1 MVGEGILYSSSPPPA
16 EMKPLQLSALENQA
30 AKQEATTAVTRKRR
44 RVSFAPETQ
53 ATHEDDDV
61 MITKVVE
68 SNKDLDL
75 QERDAT
81 RAGSPQSKEPRTLDT
96 PHQHPGASSRR
107 LESAVGVSET
117 PKPPSETQVESSLE
131 NPGTLIPRCE
141 TKHSESPPDLPA
153 KPSHRVLEV
162 EGQSKDRLSDEDS
175 IASSIAS
182 SISSVTSDV
191 TTGKK
196 KRGRPKGRPRV
207 SAIKKTKM
215 NLTAVKV
222 QEQKE
227 QEALKEGLDE
237 PEGVTVKSRKRH
249 RHRGRGGKRAAAVT
263 TAMKEAED
271 EMGER
276 ESEVGEGG
284 REGETKKRRL
294 SQNDEPEAPE
304 TARGEAVF
312 ICTVDREIFA
322 VKNFSPVA

>member
-1 MVGEGILYSSSPPPA
+1 
-16 EMKPLQLSALENQA
+16 MKPLQLSALENQA
-30 AKQEATTAVTRKRR
+30 AKQEATTAVARKRR

-96 PHQHPGASSRR
+96 PHQHPGASSKL
-107 LESAVGVSET
+107 LESAVGNSET
-117 PKPPSETQVESSLE
+117 LKPPSETQVKSSIE
-131 NPGTLIPRCE
+131 NPGTVIPHCE
-141 TKHSESPPDLPA
+141 TKHSESPPDLPV

-162 EGQSKDRLSDEDS
+162 EGQPKDRLSDEDS

-215 NLTAVKV
+215 TLTAVKV

-227 QEALKEGLDE
+227 QEAVNEGIDA
-237 PEGVTVKSRKRH
+237 PEGVTGKSRKRH
-249 RHRGRGGKRAAAVT
+249 RHRGRGGKRAAAVAT
-263 TAMKEAED
+263 VVKEAED

-294 SQNDEPEAPE
+294 SQNDEPEAQE
-304 TARGEAVF
+304 TARGE
-312 ICTVDREIFA
+312 
-322 VKNFSPVA
+322 P

>member
-1 MVGEGILYSSSPPPA
+1 MVGEGILYSSSPSPA

-96 PHQHPGASSRR
+96 PHQHPGASSRH

-117 PKPPSETQVESSLE
+117 PKPPSETQVESSIE
-131 NPGTLIPRCE
+131 NPGTIVP
-141 TKHSESPPDLPA
+141 KHSESSPDLPA

-207 SAIKKTKM
+207 SAIKKTKT

-222 QEQKE
+222 QEQNE
-227 QEALKEGLDE
+227 QEAVKEGLDA

-263 TAMKEAED
+263 TVMKETED

-276 ESEVGEGG
+276 ESEVGEGE

-312 ICTVDREIFA
+312 ICTVDWEIFA

>member
-1 MVGEGILYSSSPPPA
+1 
-16 EMKPLQLSALENQA
+16 MKPLQLSALENQA
-30 AKQEATTAVTRKRR
+30 AKQEATTAVARKRR

-96 PHQHPGASSRR
+96 PHQHPGASSKL
-107 LESAVGVSET
+107 LESAVGNSET
-117 PKPPSETQVESSLE
+117 PSETQVKSSIE
-131 NPGTLIPRCE
+131 NPGTVIPHCE

-162 EGQSKDRLSDEDS
+162 EGQPKDRLSDEDS

-215 NLTAVKV
+215 TLTAVKV

-227 QEALKEGLDE
+227 QEAVNEGIDA
-237 PEGVTVKSRKRH
+237 PEGVTGKSRKRH
-249 RHRGRGGKRAAAVT
+249 RHTGRGGKRAAAVAT
-263 TAMKEAED
+263 VGKEAED
-271 EMGER
+271 EMEER

-294 SQNDEPEAPE
+294 SQNDEPEAQE
-304 TARGEAVF
+304 TARGE
-312 ICTVDREIFA
+312 
-322 VKNFSPVA
+322 P